1 MHETLGKIQAELK
14 VPKNRRNNF
23 GKYNY
28 RNADDILEAVKPLCA
43 KYECVLTL
51 SDEVVEVGGR
61 NYVKA
66 TVKIIDK
73 SSFKAEATGWAREA
87 EKQAGMA
94 DAQITGSTSSYAR
107 KYALNGLF
115 AIDDEQDADATNTHD
130 KAPNMSTET
139 ALAKLGACA
148 TLEEL
153 KTVFASLSSA
163 MKADAEVLAMKDERK
178 IKLS

>member
-43 KYECVLTL
+43 KYRATLTL
-51 SDEVVEVGGR
+51 SDDMVEVGGR

-66 TVKIIDK
+66 TATLTDASPFQVGDNFSGLVIA
-73 SSFKAEATGWAREA
+73 SATGWAREA
-87 EKQAGMA
+87 LTQAGMA

-130 KAPNMSTET
+130 KDKSVTPANNNFE
-139 ALAKLGACA
+139 
-148 TLEEL
+148 
-153 KTVFASLSSA
+153 
-163 MKADAEVLAMKDERK
+163 
-178 IKLS
+178 I